1 LKIIKE
7 FKSKKNNV
15 YLVEDETRVF
25 ILKEFRTC
33 ENYLREKSHH
43 LLIRNSYIKIPK
55 IIKWDDNN
63 CTLLM
68 EYLEGMTALD
78 AIEIAEKKEDSSY
91 ALSVLKSIFT
101 WLEKFHSI
109 EEIKSNKLSF
119 NDMNFRNFIIN
130 SYSREELYGVDF
142 ESFEEGNFLSDIG
155 KLIGMYLNYDEK
167 YSEFKKSVKDEFLN
181 FIVTEKYF
189 SKKDLEKSI
198 KDSITEIDNRRFNI
212 T

>member
-1 LKIIKE
+1 MKIIKE

-15 YLVEDETRVF
+15 YLVEYENRIF

-33 ENYLREKSHH
+33 GNYIREKLHH
-43 LLIRNSYIKIPK
+43 DIIDSSSLKIPE
-55 IIKWDDNN
+55 IIKWDDEN

-68 EYLEGMTALD
+68 EYLEGITALA
-78 AIEIAEKKEDSSY
+78 AIEKAEKEKDQNF
-91 ALSVLKSIFT
+91 ALDVLKSILS
-101 WLEKFHSI
+101 WLEAFHSI
-109 EEIKSNKLSF
+109 EEIRSENLSF
-119 NDMNFRNFIIN
+119 NDMNFRNFII
-130 SYSREELYGVDF
+130 SYGSDSILYGVDF

-167 YSEFKKSVKDEFLN
+167 YSDFKKSVVDDFID
-181 FIVTEKYF
+181 FIVSEEYF
-189 SKKDLEKSI
+189 TREILKKAI